1 MRPLARK
8 GEERA
13 EKCGRWQRFRANG
26 RISRLTYA
34 GVEKGRPVCDRTPSD
49 DTCVLEAYFL
59 IQENMERIFSPVTS
73 MGWELMAS
81 RCSRSHLWSLLQSLT
96 NS

>member
-1 MRPLARK
+1 MLPLARK
-8 GEERA
+8 GEETA

-34 GVEKGRPVCDRTPSD
+34 GVEKGRPAATGRPSD

-59 IQENMERIFSPVTS
+59 IQENIPF
-73 MGWELMAS
+73 
-81 RCSRSHLWSLLQSLT
+81 LQ
-96 NS
+96 NRR

>member
-1 MRPLARK
+1 MSREMRPLARK

-13 EKCGRWQRFRANG
+13 EICGRWQRFRANG

-59 IQENMERIFSPVTS
+59 IQEYMPFQQNR
-73 MGWELMAS
+73 
-81 RCSRSHLWSLLQSLT
+81 R
-96 NS
+96 

>member
-34 GVEKGRPVCDRTPSD
+34 GVKKGAPLRQDAPLVTPVGLKPT
-49 DTCVLEAYFL
+49 F
-59 IQENMERIFSPVTS
+59 
-73 MGWELMAS
+73 
-81 RCSRSHLWSLLQSLT
+81 
-96 NS
+96 